1 MSHFTFSLFPICA
14 LLLLSSCSEQRL
26 VANGARHDHPIH
38 LGGEY
43 TWEDL
48 DPVEIQ
54 GKAVFGIPSANAQG
68 GNFSKTG
75 LIINLDGPGGFRFPK
90 VVPLLT
96 MLAGTF
102 ITASTLREMGGTEY
116 SLQSQKLTY
125 KMPYILTFPLAVPI
139 WGAVQNVMYSGI
151 SNSGVSSELQRKWIE
166 DNPDVDL
173 FFNPSYD
180 IKYQQ
185 SLFSQESTIKA
196 NVKGATMKPS
206 N

>member
-38 LGGEY
+38 LSGEY

-102 ITASTLREMGGTEY
+102 FTGSTLSALRVDLG
-116 SLQSQKLTY
+116 SRNVTY
-125 KMPYILTFPLAVPI
+125 RLPNILAFPLAVPI